1 MDTVLQV
8 KVADIVLGA
17 ISLIAAIAA
26 VISAIPTV
34 KDWLPPKLTKK
45 ERDILRLALADDKFP
60 NTICFVCGA
69 GKAYVQTPYKHRS
82 NIPVESEVS
91 RLISKGLLIHIDSEL
106 KQGLLNYKLIWL
118 MLTEKGIRAAKR
130 VRHKAQP

>member
-1 MDTVLQV
+1 NR
-8 KVADIVLGA
+8 
-17 ISLIAAIAA
+17 
-26 VISAIPTV
+26 
-34 KDWLPPKLTKK
+34 
-45 ERDILRLALADDKFP
+45 ERLAP
-60 NTICFVCGA
+60 PE
-69 GKAYVQTPYKHRS
+69 AYEKRKGQTPYKHHS

-130 VRHKAQP
+130 IRHKAQP